1 MKSKYNKTNF
11 NAVSF
16 LISQKDQNA
25 NEDNL
30 SFTDIDVGCQVI
42 EGERICGQGIGPQTT
57 LVNCADIS
65 IISKSID
72 VPKNF
77 PWPDFTSKYD
87 SMAHK
92 G

>member
-1 MKSKYNKTNF
+1 M
-11 NAVSF
+11 
-16 LISQKDQNA
+16 
-25 NEDNL
+25 
-30 SFTDIDVGCQVI
+30 I

-72 VPKNF
+72 IPESF

>member
-1 MKSKYNKTNF
+1 MKSRYNKTNL

-25 NEDNL
+25 NEDKL

>member
-1 MKSKYNKTNF
+1 MKSKYNKTNL

-16 LISQKDQNA
+16 LISQKDHNA
-25 NEDNL
+25 NEDKL

>member
-1 MKSKYNKTNF
+1 MKSKYNKTNLK
-11 NAVSF
+11 AVSF

-25 NEDNL
+25 NEDKL

>member
-1 MKSKYNKTNF
+1 MYNKTNL
-11 NAVSF
+11 NVVSL
-16 LISQKDQNA
+16 LISQNDQNVT
-25 NEDNL
+25 EDKL
-30 SFTDIDVGCQVI
+30 FFTDIDVGCEVI

-72 VPKNF
+72 IPESF